1 MKLDERKM
9 DLLRMLHRERQDAIR
24 SRLLD
29 FVRVPRQDYFY
40 ELAYCLMTPQ
50 SSAVNADEAIVI
62 LKSRDFLATGIDPE
76 PILRTKEHYIR
87 FHKNKARYLLG
98 IRDSMDDVLAALSN
112 GRSGSELREWLV
124 KNVRGLG
131 YKEATHFLRNIGKNE
146 GLAILDRHILRN
158 LRRYGVIRTIPKSL
172 SKKQY
177 LATEKRFQAFA
188 EEIGIPLDE
197 LDLLFWSLETGEIR
211 K

>member
-1 MKLDERKM
+1 MKSDVHKM

-24 SRLLD
+24 SRLLE
-29 FVRVPRQDYFY
+29 FARVPQPEYFY

-50 SSAVNADEAIVI
+50 SSAVNADQAVGL
-62 LKSRDFLATGIDPE
+62 LKNRDFLATGIDPE

-87 FHKNKARYLLG
+87 FHRNKARYLLE
-98 IRDSMDDVLAALSN
+98 IRGTMDTIVAALSN
-112 GRSGSELREWLV
+112 GRSGIELREWLV
-124 KNVRGLG
+124 KNVKGLG

-158 LRRYGVIRTIPKSL
+158 LRRYGVIRTVPKSL

-188 EEIGIPLDE
+188 KAVGIPLDE

>member
-1 MKLDERKM
+1 MKPGSENVQ
-9 DLLRMLHRERQDAIR
+9 LLKRLHSERQPAIR
-24 SRLLD
+24 SRLNE
-29 FVRVPRQDYFY
+29 FSRIPASEYFY

-50 SSAVNADEAIVI
+50 SSAVHADRVVAV
-62 LKSRDFLATGIDPE
+62 LKQRDFLATGFDPE
-76 PILRTKEHYIR
+76 SVLRTKEHYIR
-87 FHKNKARYLLG
+87 FHRNKSRYLLQLRRTIG
-98 IRDSMDDVLAALSN
+98 TVVFTLSN
-112 GRSGSELREWLV
+112 GKTGIEIREWLV
-124 KNVRGLG
+124 KNVKGLG

-158 LRRYGVIRTIPKSL
+158 LRRYGVIRKIPESL

-177 LATEKRFQAFA
+177 LATERKFQMFA
-188 EEIGIPLDE
+188 EVIGIPLDE